1 MLGQVETRALVIVH
15 VCRSVI
21 VVVLVGLVDG
31 ESSALVVVPQRA
43 NAMLKIDCE
52 EGAGGR

>member
-1 MLGQVETRALVIVH
+1 MIPH
-15 VCRSVI
+15 VSGAVV

-43 NAMLKIDCE
+43 NAMLKIDCK
-52 EGAGGR
+52 EGARGR